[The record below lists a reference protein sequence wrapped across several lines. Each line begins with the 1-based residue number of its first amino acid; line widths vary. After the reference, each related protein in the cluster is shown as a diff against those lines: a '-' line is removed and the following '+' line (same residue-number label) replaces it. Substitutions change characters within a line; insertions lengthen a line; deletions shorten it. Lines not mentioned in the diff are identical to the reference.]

1 MEAATSSGILY
12 VVTGDVVPFSHPYR
26 SANEEAYLAEALA
39 SGHLQG
45 DGPMTGAATD
55 LLKAVL
61 GVDRALL
68 TGSCT
73 HALEMAAILLDL
85 GPGDEV
91 VIPSYTFSSTAAS
104 VVMRGATP
112 VFADVMPETI
122 NLDPESLEACVTE
135 RTRAV
140 FVVHY
145 GGVGADM
152 KRIRAV
158 ADRYDLRVVEDN
170 AHGLGARWQGQAL
183 GSFGELATQSFHA
196 TKNIQCG
203 EGGALV
209 INDHSYAD
217 RAEVVRE
224 KGTDRSR
231 FLRGQV
237 DKYTWNDLGS
247 SYLPSELQA
256 AVLRSQLEAFNEIQE
271 LRHRIWDT
279 YAESLG
285 PWASAVGANLM
296 EIPEGAD
303 HPAHVFYVM
312 MPTHDDQQGVLRH
325 MREHGVIGT
334 FHYVPLDSS
343 PAGRRFGRTP
353 YPCSVTHDLAVRIV
367 RLPLFAGMRPHD
379 VDRVIDT
386 VTTYRRP

>member
-1 MEAATSSGILY
+1 MW
-12 VVTGDVVPFSHPYR
+12 VTGDVIPFNRPYR
-26 SANEEAYLAEALA
+26 SADEERYLSDALA

-45 DGPMTGAATD
+45 DGPMTAAATE

-85 GPGDEV
+85 EPGDEV
-91 VIPSYTFSSTAAS
+91 VVPSYTFSSTAAA
-104 VVMRGATP
+104 VVLRGATP
-112 VFADVMPETI
+112 VFADVTPDTL
-122 NLDPESLEACVTE
+122 NLDPESLEACLTE

-152 KRIRAV
+152 KRIAAI
-158 ADRYDLRVVEDN
+158 ADRHDLRIVEDN
-170 AHGLGARWQGQAL
+170 AHALGARWQGQAL
-183 GSFGELATQSFHA
+183 GTFGELATQSFHA

-203 EGGALV
+203 EGGAIV
-209 INDHSYAD
+209 INDESFAE
-217 RAEVVRE
+217 RAEIVRE

-256 AVLRSQLEAFNEIQE
+256 AVLRSQLEAFDQIQQ
-271 LRHRIWDT
+271 LRHQIWST
-279 YAESLG
+279 YADSLG
-285 PWASAVGANLM
+285 TWAANVGATLM
-296 EIPEGAD
+296 HVPEGAE
-303 HPAHVFYVM
+303 HTAHVFYVT
-312 MPTHDDQQGVLRH
+312 MPTHGDQQGLLQHLR
-325 MREHGVIGT
+325 ECAVIGT
-334 FHYVPLDSS
+334 FHYVPLDTS
-343 PAGRRFGRTP
+343 PAGQRFGRAP
-353 YPCSVTHDLAVRIV
+353 HPCSVSHDVAVRMV
-367 RLPLFAGMRPHD
+367 RLPLFAGMTPD
-379 VDRVIDT
+379 ELGRVIEA
-386 VTTYRRP
+386 VTTYVSDVAKDNRP